1 MNIKEFKYFVENSN
15 KFKDSYFYYGLYSIK
30 FTPKTQN
37 LDLFVCDDKIQIEI
51 LFEEIEA
58 YQLMAESHFMPNDE
72 DATPSVISPFLFE
85 IECSA
90 YVEYIKHKTL
100 LGLAALHNPK
110 DLNFYLVMTQNI
122 GVEVVTKKEPE
133 IKIVGGIDI

>member
-15 KFKDSYFYYGLYSIK
+15 KFEDRYFYYGLYSIK
-30 FTPKTQN
+30 FTTKPRN
-37 LDLFVCDDKIQIEI
+37 LDLFVRCDKIQIEI
-51 LFEEIEA
+51 LFKEIEA
-58 YQLMAESHFMPNDE
+58 YQLMEEGHFMPNDE
-72 DATPSVISPFLFE
+72 DAIRSVVSPFLFE

-110 DLNFYLVMTQNI
+110 DLNFYLVKTQNI
-122 GVEVVTKKEPE
+122 GVEIVTKKEPE